1 MQIPPPKQTS
11 TMNTMNRTA
20 HFPGRF
26 ILAADITLT
35 APLHITAIEKGRYS
49 TDGDRPR
56 LYRYDAGAGAGLQCA
71 LTRSRRVMIDMASA
85 EQGEPVAAENE
96 EPAGS
101 GSQGPSSSDIPV
113 IPSSTVGGKLRS
125 LAASLIFESLIKRGQ
140 TISTD
145 AFNTLCSGSATTA
158 LAGDQAVP
166 EVIRLARE
174 EPFLA
179 NFGGTSF
186 ALPAYSV
193 IADGWPLIQTTRQYL
208 MSPEL
213 LPTEELPNLR
223 WMSQMCSPV
232 AIVRK
237 DPVRELQSSQLHE
250 IVALDDLIQYV
261 EEKGEQ
267 AAAAKINKAKAK
279 EAKQNGEAIA
289 STKKTDLRTLSAL
302 EAVNTGM
309 SFALRVR
316 VDATTPAQLGLMILA
331 FQKLLRDGQIG
342 GKGARGFG
350 QFICRESRIIT
361 IDPNTNNPISDAH
374 ERLFSARDM
383 GYEVVGL
390 EDGEDTPITQSVQAA
405 QSYLREINA
414 LLIEAFATTNVAAL
428 RSIYAAREAK

>member
-1 MQIPPPKQTS
+1 
-11 TMNTMNRTA
+11 MNNTA
-20 HFPGRF
+20 RFPGRY

-49 TDGDRPR
+49 IDGDRPR
-56 LYRYDAGAGAGLQCA
+56 LYRYDGGAGVGLQCA
-71 LTRSRRVMIDMASA
+71 LTRSRRVMIDVAASA
-85 EQGEPVAAENE
+85 QESIEDAGAENT
-96 EPAGS
+96 AGP
-101 GSQGPSSSDIPV
+101 GVQGTSSADIPV
-113 IPSSTVGGKLRS
+113 IPSSTVGGKLRN
-125 LAASLIFESLIKRGQ
+125 LAASLIFESLIKNGQ

-145 AFNTLCSGSATTA
+145 AFNTLCSGTATTA
-158 LAGDQAVP
+158 LAGDLAVP
-166 EVIRLARE
+166 EVIRLARQ

-186 ALPAYSV
+186 ALPAHSV
-193 IADGWPLIQTTRQYL
+193 VADAWPLIQSTRQYL

-213 LPTEELPNLR
+213 LPAEALPDLR

-237 DPVRELQSSQLHE
+237 DPVRDMRSKQLEE
-250 IVALDDLIQYV
+250 IVALDDLIQYI

-279 EAKQNGEAIA
+279 EAKSNGEVIA
-289 STKKTDLRTLSAL
+289 ASKKTDIRTISAL

-316 VDATTPAQLGLMILA
+316 VDATSPAQLGLMILA
-331 FQKLLRDGQIG
+331 FQKLLREGQIG

-350 QFICRESRIIT
+350 QFVCPESRLIK
-361 IDPNTNNPISDAH
+361 IDPNTNRPFIDAQS
-374 ERLFSARDM
+374 RLFHAQDM

-390 EDGEDTPITQSVQAA
+390 TDDEDAIAPQAVIAA
-405 QSYLREINA
+405 QSYLKNINA
-414 LLIEAFATTNVAAL
+414 LLIEAFAATNVAAL
-428 RSIYAAREAK
+428 RTFYANPEKK